1 MTTMTTNYNLALD
14 DMDWVLLTDTLQ
26 DIINTGKLDEDLLEY
41 LEDDDNPFTSLYNR
55 ILNLSRIQG

>member
-1 MTTMTTNYNLALD
+1 MTTNFNLALD

-41 LEDDDNPFTSLYNR
+41 LEDEDNPYTSLYNR

>member
-1 MTTMTTNYNLALD
+1 MTTMTTNFNLALD

-41 LEDDDNPFTSLYNR
+41 LEDEDNPYTSLYNR